1 MKQIENRRNKKKT
14 QNVLEV
20 SSLLC
25 IFAPRKLKTDM
36 TQHPYFIVMFAS
48 VVCMV
53 VTAVVLFAV
62 NIPRDE
68 RASKLRPAKLALAIA
83 SMVMAVGN
91 MVQLSLDPQGGSEEL
106 TGLITLLIGYAQ
118 AMLFTMTAMVL
129 IRPSVVTVRRVCV
142 QSLAIACADIVLVL
156 SYIFLPTRVYIIIY
170 VLGIACYVAQMAL
183 YTWWYLVNY
192 RQFWKQITSYYEEE
206 QIDRRLRWIQLVFW
220 SDLAIGIVVMVLFF
234 GVQGLDIWMTPV
246 MAVIYV
252 CYAVWFINYMIETPL
267 ILPAIYST
275 AKENQDEL
283 LPATVQ
289 VLGEEGLGQ
298 LKQWIQDKRYLDTE
312 KSTNDIAAEVGL
324 SVEQMH
330 LYFRDVVGEEF
341 RTWRIRRRVEE
352 AKRLMAEHP
361 DYSTVQ
367 IGRLSGFNDRSY
379 FYQQFSRFTGIP
391 LQKYRRQIADNIQ
404 L

>member
-1 MKQIENRRNKKKT
+1 
-14 QNVLEV
+14 
-20 SSLLC
+20 
-25 IFAPRKLKTDM
+25 
-36 TQHPYFIVMFAS
+36 MFAS

-68 RASKLRPAKLALAIA
+68 RAYKLRPAKLALAIA

-91 MVQLSLDPQGGSEEL
+91 VVQLSLDPQGGSEEL

-129 IRPSVVTVRRVCV
+129 IRPSVVTAQRVCA

-156 SYIFLPTRVYIIIY
+156 SYIFLPARVYIIIY

-275 AKENQDEL
+275 AKENEDEL
-283 LPATVQ
+283 LLATMQ